1 MRAIRGAVCLQ
12 ADDAVEMREAVGEL
26 LTEMM
31 VKNNVGNADLVS
43 ILLTGTPDL
52 KSTFPATAARS
63 LDLGD
68 VPLIC
73 AQEMDVTGAMQRVIR
88 VMMHANIDTARSE
101 IKHIYIRGAEA
112 LRQDIAQ

>member
-1 MRAIRGAVCLQ
+1 MRAIRGAACLQ
-12 ADDAVEMREAVGEL
+12 VDDAAEMREAVAEL

-31 VKNNVGNADLVS
+31 SKNNVTKDDLVS
-43 ILLTGTPDL
+43 ILFTGTPDL
-52 KSTFPATAARS
+52 HSTFPATAARA
-63 LDLGD
+63 LDLSD

-73 AQEMDVTGAMQRVIR
+73 AQEMDVTGAMQRVVR
-88 VMMHANIDTARSE
+88 VMIHANIDTPRAD